1 MPTEI
6 GLLVSLGTPT
16 YQVVA
21 ICPPANQ
28 DACTED
34 LGFPFNRLVSTLPS
48 SLSSLTKLT
57 RLELW
62 RNALTGT
69 LPLWISDLSRL
80 SEYERHKSIAT
91 RKDRKLCT
99 DKCCLDH
106 LDLSVNFLDGT
117 IPSELGKLTNT
128 TYLNLE
134 HNRLWGTIPSEI
146 GMLTKLGK

>member
-1 MPTEI
+1 MTGSVPTEI

-34 LGFPFNRLVSTLPS
+34 LWFPSNGVVSTLPS

-62 RNALTGT
+62 RNELTGT

-80 SEYERHKSIAT
+80 SEYECHKEI
-91 RKDRKLCT
+91 RKLCT

-146 GMLTKLGK
+146 GRLTKLGK